1 MTRLE
6 IRLFGQISI
15 QQGGKPLLGL
25 SSKANE
31 LLCYLLLHRERGH
44 AREALAGLFWPDTP
58 DHLAKKYLRQA
69 IWRLQSK
76 LASRELLI
84 VQAGWVRINSAAD
97 AWLDIAEFEQVYDFH
112 RDLRGQELT
121 DRQAQALETAV
132 VLYRGDLIEPW
143 YQDWCVYERDRLQLI
158 YLTMLEQLMAHCEA
172 RRSYAKGVAYG
183 QRIMRYDPARECT
196 HRILMRL
203 YYQAGD
209 RTAALRQY
217 ERCAAAMA
225 KQFNVHPSHETV
237 ALLRQ
242 VRGDHL
248 ETSATGTTVTTRS
261 GAEQGSDLLLRV
273 QASLEHV
280 QAALTAL
287 QRQSQQQAAP
297 VSRMQSAQPARP
309 ARRENGQYTGIAGR
323 QEAR

>member
-15 QQGGKPLLGL
+15 QRGGEPLSGL
-25 SSKANE
+25 LSKATE
-31 LLCYLLLHRERGH
+31 LLCYLLMHRERGH
-44 AREALAGLFWPDTP
+44 AREALAGLFWPDAP
-58 DHLAKKYLRQA
+58 DPLAKKYLRQA

-76 LASRELLI
+76 LASRDLLI
-84 VQAGWVRINSAAD
+84 VRAGWIRINPEAD
-97 AWLDIAEFEQVYDFH
+97 VWLDIAEFEQAYDFH
-112 RDLRGQELT
+112 RDLPGQELT
-121 DRQAQALETAV
+121 DQQAQALDTAV

-158 YLTMLEQLMAHCEA
+158 YLAMLEQLMAHCEA
-172 RRSYAKGVAYG
+172 RRSYAKGIAYG

-237 ALLRQ
+237 ALFRQ

-248 ETSATGTTVTTRS
+248 ETSAPGTSVTTRS
-261 GAEQGSDLLLRV
+261 GAEHGSDLLLRV
-273 QASLEHV
+273 QTSLEHV

-287 QRQSQQQAAP
+287 QRQFQQQAAP
-297 VSRMQSAQPARP
+297 VSRMQSAQTARP
-309 ARRENGQYTGIAGR
+309 ARRENGHHTGIVGR

>member
-1 MTRLE
+1 MTKLE

-15 QQGGKPLLGL
+15 QRGGEPLPGL
-25 SSKANE
+25 SSRAIE

-44 AREALAGLFWPDTP
+44 AREALAGLFWPDAP
-58 DHLAKKYLRQA
+58 DSLARKYLRQA

-76 LASRELLI
+76 LPSRDLLI
-84 VQAGWVRINSAAD
+84 VRAGWVRVNLEAD
-97 AWLDIAEFEQVYDFH
+97 LWLDIAEFERVHDFY
-112 RDLRGQELT
+112 RNLPGQELT
-121 DRQAQALETAV
+121 DRQAAALETAV

-158 YLTMLEQLMAHCEA
+158 YLAMLEQLMAHCEA

-183 QRIMRYDPARECT
+183 QRVMRYDPARECT

-237 ALLRQ
+237 ALFRQ

-248 ETSATGTTVTTRS
+248 ETAATAATATTHS
-261 GAEQGSDLLLRV
+261 GSDLLLRV

-287 QRQSQQQAAP
+287 H
-297 VSRMQSAQPARP
+297 
-309 ARRENGQYTGIAGR
+309 GDFTGVAGR
-323 QEAR
+323 QQAR